1 MIRLVIRGLV
11 DGALSSLGVVI
22 GASLSNDLQV
32 ILSAGFSGAV
42 ANGFSNVLAAFT
54 AEKAGQY
61 KSLGEVEKKMLRSLK
76 GTDREKG
83 ISRGVV
89 KGGALDG
96 AFSLLGGI
104 APIAPFFFLP
114 MDSAVYAAVLLV
126 TLIAVFLGAYT
137 ARLSKESFF
146 FGILKMI
153 VFTLGVAGI
162 CALIQL
168 VI

>member
-11 DGALSSLGVVI
+11 DGSLSSLGVVI

-54 AEKAGQY
+54 AEKTSRY
-61 KSLGEVEKKMLRSLK
+61 KSLNEVEKKMLRSLK
-76 GTDREKG
+76 GTDREREIG
-83 ISRGVV
+83 RGVL

-96 AFSLLGGI
+96 VASLVGG
-104 APIAPFFFLP
+104 ALPIAPFFVLP
-114 MDSAVYAAVLLV
+114 MDVALYAAVAAV
-126 TLIAVFLGAYT
+126 ALIAGYLGYYT
-137 ARLSKESFF
+137 ARLSRENLL
-146 FGILKMI
+146 GGVLKMI
-153 VFTLGVAGI
+153 VFTLATAGI

-168 VI
+168 AL